1 MTVHDRESGPA
12 AGSTHVQDVVVI
24 GGGAAGLSGAL
35 TLVRQRRSVV
45 VVDAGAPRNAPA
57 EGVHGLLA
65 LDGTPPAELVARGR
79 AEVVGYGGQVVDDAV
94 VAVSP
99 TEDGFEVELAEGAP
113 LRARRLLVATGLVDE
128 LPDIPGV
135 RERWGRDVIHCP
147 FCHGWESRDRRIGV
161 VSGGPM
167 SVHQALMLHH
177 LSDDVRFFSN
187 GHELAD
193 EDRAKLDALDI
204 PVFDG
209 EVERLEV
216 RDDELRCVRLAHGA
230 AVEVGV
236 VAVATRMHA
245 RIDMLAGLGLEPAEH
260 PFGSRLPVDEM
271 GRARVPGVW
280 VAGNATDLTAQVSGA
295 AADAARAAAQIH
307 GDLLLEELDLA
318 LAAHAA
324 RTERRSA

>member
-1 MTVHDRESGPA
+1 MSVHDKRNGRA
-12 AGSTHVQDVVVI
+12 AGSADVHDVVVI

-45 VVDAGAPRNAPA
+45 VVDAGSPRNAPA
-57 EGVHGLLA
+57 AGVHGLLA

-94 VAVSP
+94 VTVSR
-99 TEDGFEVELAEGAP
+99 TEGGFEVELAEGAP
-113 LRARRLLVATGLVDE
+113 LRARRLLVAAGLVDE

-161 VSGGPM
+161 VSSGPA
-167 SVHQALMLHH
+167 SVHQALMLHQ
-177 LSDDVRFFSN
+177 LSDDVRFFAN
-187 GHELAD
+187 GREPAV
-193 EDRAKLDALDI
+193 EDRAKLDALGI

-216 RDDELRCVRLAHGA
+216 QDDQLRCVRLVHGA
-230 AVEVGV
+230 TVEVDV

-245 RIDMLAGLGLEPAEH
+245 RVDMLAGLGLEPVEH

-271 GRARVPGVW
+271 GRASVPGVW
-280 VAGNATDLTAQVSGA
+280 VAGNVTDLTAQVSGA
-295 AADAARAAAQIH
+295 AADAARAAAQLH
-307 GDLLLEELDLA
+307 GDLLLEELEAA
-318 LAAHAA
+318 LAA
-324 RTERRSA
+324 RNERRSA